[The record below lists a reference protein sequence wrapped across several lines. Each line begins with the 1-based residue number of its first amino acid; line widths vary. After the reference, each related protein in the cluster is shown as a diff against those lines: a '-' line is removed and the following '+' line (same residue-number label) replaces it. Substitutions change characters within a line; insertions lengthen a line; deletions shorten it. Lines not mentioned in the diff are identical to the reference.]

1 MRPLPVTQTGQPAS
15 YHEVLPAYCA
25 ALVAWTA
32 ATVVLVLAAPELVAG
47 AVTSAEPVLAAHLVG
62 VVFFP
67 LAVAAA
73 VWQLLPVMLRNDL
86 GPPARRRLALVA
98 VAAGGPLTAAAVAL
112 DETAVVALGAALLA
126 GGLLLVLGEVAVL
139 IHRAPRGKVIVV
151 DRAALALGGANA
163 ALAFALGAVA
173 AADGGPEPLGVAYER
188 FLLIHLSLALL
199 GWLTVLIAAV
209 GRTLVPMLGLA
220 AASSVR
226 RVPVAELVVVG
237 GLWLYSAGLAAPS
250 DGLVASGIVLM
261 ACGFAPVALLFARV
275 AVRGRLGLREG
286 PVAHVAAG
294 LILLLEAAVLG
305 LGASTGLI
313 AGRGAAIAAVVLLG
327 LGWAAGV
334 VLGHLGKL
342 VSLSGWGSWPP
353 GPRPKQAD
361 LYPRRVWQVE
371 AVLFAVGVQALA
383 VGIVLESEAVAR
395 AGALALVAA
404 AAAALV
410 GAATTVRR
418 VAALGGGG

>member
-313 AGRGAAIAAVVLLG
+313 AGRRAAIAAVVLLG